1 MEKCSNI
8 EDIYEKGKI
17 IMAKILVSGLINIE
31 TTVKVREFPI
41 NYYPIDYPFFGV
53 NSSVSG
59 VGYNLCRAYT
69 ALGDE
74 VRIASMTGSD
84 TAAII
89 IRGELSACGVSDEY
103 IKSILTET
111 PASVVLYDESGKRQ
125 IYCDLKDIQDH
136 DYNFSADIL
145 EDIDIVVA
153 CNINFNRPLLT
164 LAKSMNKPI
173 ATDVHVLNS
182 LEDEYNR
189 DFMAAADILFLSDE
203 GIKGDHREFMLSL
216 HDRYHNKL
224 IVLGMGKKGAL
235 LFDGNKGSFVELP
248 AYSIG
253 DVQNT
258 VGAGDALF
266 SSFIHYYAKGFS
278 PADALDRAQL
288 FAALKIQHSGGAKGF
303 PSEGDVEK
311 KIIELSN

>member
-1 MEKCSNI
+1 
-8 EDIYEKGKI
+8 
-17 IMAKILVSGLINIE
+17 MAKILVSGLINIE
-31 TTVKVREFPI
+31 TTVKVRGFPI
-41 NYYPIDYPFFGV
+41 HYYPIDYPFFGV

-59 VGYNLCRAYT
+59 VGYNLCRAYA

-74 VRIASMTGSD
+74 VRLASMTGSD
-84 TAAII
+84 TAAVT
-89 IRGELSACGVSDEY
+89 IRGELSARGVSGEY
-103 IKSILTET
+103 IKPILAGT

-125 IYCDLKDIQDH
+125 IYCDLKDIQEHGYD
-136 DYNFSADIL
+136 FSPDIL
-145 EDIDIVVA
+145 EDMDIVIA

-164 LAKSMNKPI
+164 LAKSMNKPV

-182 LEDEYNR
+182 IDDEYNR
-189 DFMAAADILFLSDE
+189 DFMAASDILFLSDE
-203 GIKGDHREFMLSL
+203 GVKGDHREFLLSL
-216 HDRYHNKL
+216 HDWYQNKL

-235 LFDGNKGSFVELP
+235 LFDGNNGAFVELP

-266 SSFIHYYAKGFS
+266 SSFIHYYAKGLS

-303 PSEGDVEK
+303 PSESEIEK
-311 KIIELSN
+311 KYIELNN

>member
-1 MEKCSNI
+1 
-8 EDIYEKGKI
+8 
-17 IMAKILVSGLINIE
+17 MAKILVSGLINIE

-41 NYYPIDYPFFGV
+41 DYYPIDYPFFGV

-84 TAAII
+84 TAAMI
-89 IRGELSACGVSDEY
+89 IRAELSACGVSDEY
-103 IKSILTET
+103 IKPILTET

-136 DYNFSADIL
+136 DYGFSEDIL
-145 EDIDIVVA
+145 ENIDLVAA

-164 LAKSMNKPI
+164 LAKRRNKPI

-182 LEDEYNR
+182 LDDEYNH

-203 GIKGDHREFMLSL
+203 GIKGDYREFMRSL
-216 HDRYHNKL
+216 HDRYQNKL

-235 LFDGNKGSFVELP
+235 LLDGNNGSFVALP
-248 AYSIG
+248 AYGTG

-266 SSFIHYYAKGFS
+266 SSFIHYYVKGFS

-288 FAALKIQHSGGAKGF
+288 FAALKIRHSGGAKGF
-303 PSEGDVEK
+303 PSEGEMEEQRLNIRDHAK
-311 KIIELSN
+311 